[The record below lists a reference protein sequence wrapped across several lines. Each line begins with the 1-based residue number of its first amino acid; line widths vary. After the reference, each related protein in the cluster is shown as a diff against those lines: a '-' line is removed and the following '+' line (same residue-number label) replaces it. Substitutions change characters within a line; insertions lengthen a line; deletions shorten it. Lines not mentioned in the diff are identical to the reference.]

1 MTNSETFASCLIKE
15 LETLGVQYLFGVP
28 SGPWTVFMDAIQ
40 ESEMEFILVTNEA
53 SAAFMAD
60 VCGRITGVPGVCY
73 ATFGPGATNL
83 STGIANALLDR
94 SPVIALTS
102 EVKSSMKKRIT
113 QMNIDHQA
121 LYAPI
126 TKWTTSF
133 DSRNLNET
141 LDKAAT
147 IACQEPPGPVHL
159 GIPEE
164 LGPGLFHRG
173 GKLSHKQTRIDPIE
187 KKAVALIRQKMLTAK
202 KPIVVI
208 GLSAIRSGVQQEIKS
223 FVEKYQLPVVLT
235 PMAKGLLSEEHPLYV
250 GVLFHALSDLVA
262 ETHSQADLVISIGYD
277 PVEFNYEEWM
287 PRAPLIHIDTQPA
300 DVITECALWE
310 IIGDIALTVRAINQ
324 FEEMSFDWNI
334 EEVQQRTL
342 HMFQKLRPIPGMF
355 SPRFVLHELQKQIPK
370 DSIMTCDVGAHT
382 HLIGQAWKTWE
393 TGTCLMTNGGSS
405 MGFGI
410 PAAIAAKLC
419 KLEKAVVCIT
429 GDGGFMMMVGEMA
442 TAKRLGLPIIFI
454 VLRDHNLQLIKIKQ
468 QRKGFIEYGIRLE
481 EQTQKS
487 SEQFFGVPVL
497 AAHSE
502 NEFSGALTNA
512 LNADGPIIIEAF
524 VDPKEYD
531 ELIMRPHKT

>member
-1 MTNSETFASCLIKE
+1 MTKLETFANSLIKE
-15 LETLGVQYLFGVP
+15 LEDLGVQYLFGVP
-28 SGPWTVFMDAIQ
+28 SGPWTDFMDAIHD
-40 ESEMEFILVTNEA
+40 SEIKFILVTNEA

-60 VCGRITGVPGVCY
+60 VYGRITGVPGICY
-73 ATFGPGATNL
+73 ATFGPGATSL

-121 LYAPI
+121 LYTPL

-133 DSRNLNET
+133 NSRNLHET

-147 IACQEPPGPVHL
+147 IACEEPPGPVHL

-164 LGPGLFHRG
+164 LGPSLIRNGR
-173 GKLSHKQTRIDPIE
+173 KSSNKVARIDSFDL
-187 KKAVALIRQKMLTAK
+187 KAVASMREMMLVAK

-208 GLSAIRSGVQQEIKS
+208 GLSAIRSGAQQEIKS

-235 PMAKGLLSEEHPLYV
+235 PMAKGMLSEEHPLYV

-262 ETHSQADLVISIGYD
+262 ETHGQADLVISIGYD
-277 PVEFNYEEWM
+277 PVEINYEEWM
-287 PRAPLIHIDTQPA
+287 PRAPLIHIDTRPA
-300 DVITECALWE
+300 DVIAECGLWE
-310 IIGDIALTVRAINQ
+310 IIGDIALTVRAMNQ
-324 FEEMSFDWNI
+324 FEEMNFEWNI

-342 HMFQKLRPIPGMF
+342 RMFQKLSPIPGRF
-355 SPRFVLHELQKQIPK
+355 SPRFILHELQKQIPT
-370 DSIMTCDVGAHT
+370 DSIMACDVGAHT
-382 HLIGQAWKTWE
+382 HLIGQAWKTWGS
-393 TGTCLMTNGGSS
+393 GTCLMTNGGSS

-419 KLEKAVVCIT
+419 KPEKAVVCIT

-442 TAKRLGLPIIFI
+442 TANRLRLPVIFV

-468 QRKGFIEYGIRLE
+468 KRKGFIEYGVRLE
-481 EQTQKS
+481 DQTQIS
-487 SEQFFGVPVL
+487 SEQFFGVPVI
-497 AAHSE
+497 AARSE
-502 NEFSGALTNA
+502 KEFSSALTNA
-512 LNADGPIIIEAF
+512 LDTNGPTIIEAF
-524 VDPKEYD
+524 IDPEEYD
-531 ELIMRPHKT
+531 ELIMRPHRV